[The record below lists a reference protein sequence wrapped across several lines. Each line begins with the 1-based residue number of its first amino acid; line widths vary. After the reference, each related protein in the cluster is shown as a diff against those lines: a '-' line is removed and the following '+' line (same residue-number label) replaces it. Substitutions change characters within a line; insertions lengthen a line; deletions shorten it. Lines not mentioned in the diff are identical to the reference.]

1 MHDILI
7 KNARVIDGSGAPWFR
22 ADVAVKNGVITAV
35 GKVGGEAARV
45 IDASGLVLSP
55 GFIDSHSH
63 SDDPLL
69 KNRNAESKVR
79 QGVTTEVIGQCGAS
93 AAPRVDDSAEDE
105 AGFETFA
112 EYLDLLRGKGVSL
125 NVVPLVGHGNI
136 RAAVMGY
143 ENRPATAEELV
154 AMCDLAEE
162 CMQAGARGFTTG
174 LIYPPGS
181 YADHKEIVAMA
192 RAVARHGGYYATH
205 MRDEGA
211 DLLASVCE
219 SISVGREANIP
230 VQISH
235 HKVCGEAN
243 WGLVKDSLE
252 MIDAARAEGID
263 VTMDQYP
270 YIATATGLKVIIPQW
285 AHSGGKAA
293 MRERLLDPVTG
304 PQIRAEIAATERRWD
319 WLLVASCQKAENK
332 CYEGKTAQEIGEM
345 MGKSPLEASL
355 SLLLDEDFNVGMV
368 RFAMCEE
375 DVERVLLHP
384 AVMIG
389 SDAGARATYG
399 VLSEGK
405 PHPRSYGT
413 FPRVLEKYV
422 RERRVITLEQ
432 AVYKMTGLPAARWG
446 LWNRGLIRPGFKADL
461 VLFDPDTVHETAT
474 FAEPHAYPQG
484 IPYVLVNGQLVVDG
498 GEHTGKA
505 PGELLV
511 GV

>member
-1 MHDILI
+1 MHDLLI
-7 KNARVIDGSGAPWFR
+7 KNARVIDGSGALWFR
-22 ADVAVKNGVITAV
+22 ADVAVKDGLITAV
-35 GKVGGEAARV
+35 GKVTGEALRV
-45 IDASGLVLSP
+45 INAENLVLSP

-69 KNRNAESKVR
+69 KNHNAESKVR
-79 QGVTTEVIGQCGAS
+79 QGVTTEVIGQCGSS
-93 AAPRVDDSAEDE
+93 AAPRTGDASDDE
-105 AGFETFA
+105 AGFDTFS
-112 EYLDLLRGKGVSL
+112 EYLGLLRERGVSL

-136 RAAVMGY
+136 RASVMGY
-143 ENRPATAEELV
+143 ENRPPSEQELQS
-154 AMCDLAEE
+154 MCDLAED
-162 CMQAGARGFTTG
+162 CMKAGARGFTTG

-181 YADHKEIVAMA
+181 YADHSEIVSIA
-192 RAVARHGGYYATH
+192 RVVARHGGYYATH
-205 MRDEGA
+205 MRDEAEG
-211 DLLASVCE
+211 LLASVRE
-219 SISVGREANIP
+219 SIAVGRDASIP

-235 HKVCGEAN
+235 HKVCGESN
-243 WGLVKDSLE
+243 WGLVEQSLALV
-252 MIDAARAEGID
+252 DAARDEGID

-304 PQIRAEIAATERRWD
+304 RQIRDEIAAVEKRWD
-319 WLLVASCQKAENK
+319 WLLIAHCHKQANK
-332 CYEGKTAQEIGEM
+332 GYEGRTASEIGEM
-345 MGKSPLEASL
+345 MGKTPLEASL
-355 SLLLDEDFNVGMV
+355 SLLLDEDFDVGMV

-375 DVERVLLHP
+375 DVERVLRHP

-399 VLSEGK
+399 VLAEGK

-422 RERRVITLEQ
+422 RERKVLRLEQ

-446 LWNRGLIRPGFKADL
+446 LWDRGLVRPGFKADL

-474 FAEPHAYPQG
+474 FSEPHAYPLG
-484 IPYVLVNGQLVVDG
+484 IPFVIVNGRMVVDNG
-498 GEHTGKA
+498 QHTGA
-505 PGELLV
+505 TPGELLV

>member
-1 MHDILI
+1 MHDLLI
-7 KNARVIDGSGAPWFR
+7 KNARIVDGSGAPWFR
-22 ADVAVKNGVITAV
+22 GEVAVKDGIIAGV
-35 GKVGGEAARV
+35 GKVKGDARRV
-45 IDASGLVLSP
+45 IDASGMVLSP

-93 AAPRVDDSAEDE
+93 AAPRVEAEADDE
-105 AGFETFA
+105 AGFATFA
-112 EYLDLLRGKGVSL
+112 EYLELLKGRGVSL

-143 ENRPATAEELV
+143 ENRPATENELA

-162 CMQAGARGFTTG
+162 CMRAGARGFTTG

-192 RAVARHGGYYATH
+192 GAVARHGGYYATH

-211 DLLASVCE
+211 DLLASVRE
-219 SISVGREANIP
+219 SIDVGRQANIP

-235 HKVCGEAN
+235 HKVCGEEN
-243 WGLVKDSLE
+243 WGLVQQSLDI
-252 MIDAARAEGID
+252 IDAARAEGID

-285 AHSGGKAA
+285 AHSGGKTA
-293 MRERLLDPVTG
+293 MRQRLQDPETG
-304 PQIRAEIAATERRWD
+304 RQIREEIAATEKRWD
-319 WLLVASCQKAENK
+319 WLLIASCHKTENK
-332 CYEGKTAQEIGEM
+332 RYEGKTAQEIGEM
-345 MGKSPLEASL
+345 MGMTPLEASL

-375 DVERVLLHP
+375 DVELVLSHP

-422 RERRVITLEQ
+422 KERQVLSLEQ

-461 VLFDPDTVHETAT
+461 VLFDPDTVHETST

-484 IPYVLVNGQLVVDG
+484 IPYVVVNGQLVVDG
-498 GEHTGKA
+498 GEHTGKL
-505 PGELLV
+505 PGELL
-511 GV
+511 